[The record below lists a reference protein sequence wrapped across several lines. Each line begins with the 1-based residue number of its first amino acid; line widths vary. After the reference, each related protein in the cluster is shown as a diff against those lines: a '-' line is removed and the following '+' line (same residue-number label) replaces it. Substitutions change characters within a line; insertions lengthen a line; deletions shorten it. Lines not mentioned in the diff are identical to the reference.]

1 MAHNIEFNQLKQTY
15 SFAEN
20 GAKERAWHRLGQV
33 FDHPLSVEEA
43 LKACNADYYVEA
55 RPIMPIVS
63 DMDIFGGI
71 NGMSGEDVESLII
84 PTHKAVLRM
93 DTKEVLGIVG
103 ADYQV
108 VQNEHAF
115 RFINTL
121 CSGNEDTP
129 TIESCG
135 VLGNGERIFVT
146 CKFPEDIII
155 NAKMDDRIERYLIIT
170 TSHDGTGAVKCVV
183 CNTRVVCQNTLRIA
197 FSKKGEKSGMVS
209 FKHSKNVFNKLNL
222 DNKENATLVYDT
234 LGLEK
239 AYNAYFKAE
248 LERLHSL
255 KVTKAQVEEIVANV
269 ALSKEVLGIYNK
281 VGKNINHEDIPT
293 RSQNLYNGMMT
304 AIHQGVG
311 QDIIESGNGLW
322 LINGITS
329 FYQNN
334 ATYKND
340 EVKFLSITEGNVS
353 RKVQQA
359 YDLISA

>member
-20 GAKERAWHRLGQV
+20 GAKESAWHNLGQK
-33 FDHPLSVEEA
+33 FNHPLSVEEA

-71 NGMSGEDVESLII
+71 NGMSGEDVEGLII
-84 PTHKAVLRM
+84 PTHKAVMRM

-108 VQNEHAF
+108 VQNDIAF
-115 RFINTL
+115 RFIDTL

-129 TIESCG
+129 TIECCG
-135 VLGNGERIFVT
+135 VLGNGERVFIT

-155 NAKMDDRIERYLIIT
+155 NAKMDDRIERYLVIT
-170 TSHDGTGAVKCVV
+170 TSHDGTGAVKCVI
-183 CNTRVVCQNTLRIA
+183 CNTRVVCQNTLRFA
-197 FSKKGEKSGMVS
+197 LRHNSGSIS
-209 FKHSKNVFNKLNL
+209 FRHSKNVLNKLDLTNE
-222 DNKENATLVYDT
+222 ENATFVYKT

-239 AYNAYFKAE
+239 EYNTYFKAE

-269 ALSKEVLGIYNK
+269 ALSDDVLKIYNK

-311 QDIIESGNGLW
+311 QDVIESGNGLW

-334 ATYKND
+334 ANYKND
-340 EVKFLSITEGNVS
+340 EVKFLSITEGNVA
-353 RKVQQA
+353 RKVQKA